1 MTKKRNKKL
10 FLYRDVIGPVGRKYS
25 IAEIIGTV
33 AILVAWA
40 VACLR
45 VSQSLNL
52 F

>member
-1 MTKKRNKKL
+1 MSKRSNKKM

-33 AILVAWA
+33 ALLAAWA